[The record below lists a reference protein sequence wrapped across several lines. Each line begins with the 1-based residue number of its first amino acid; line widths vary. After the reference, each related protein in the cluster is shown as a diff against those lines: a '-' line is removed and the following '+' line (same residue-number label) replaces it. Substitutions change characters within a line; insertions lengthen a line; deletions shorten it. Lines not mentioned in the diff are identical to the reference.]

1 MLAVLAVWWTCNA
14 KLIGLLYIYTGVVF
28 GISGFVFSWMMRSEL
43 GGLGEQNC
51 FGDNQYYNVLITS
64 HAMLMIFFFIMPTL
78 ISGFGNLLL
87 PVILGV
93 PEMVFPKVNN
103 LGLWLLP
110 LAYMCLVGAGIYD
123 EGCGTA

>member
-1 MLAVLAVWWTCNA
+1 
-14 KLIGLLYIYTGVVF
+14 
-28 GISGFVFSWMMRSEL
+28 MRSEL
-43 GGLGEQNC
+43 GGLGEQNL

-64 HAMLMIFFFIMPTL
+64 HAMLMIFFFIMPAL

-110 LAYMCLVGAGIYD
+110 LAYMLLVLSGVLD

>member
-1 MLAVLAVWWTCNA
+1 
-14 KLIGLLYIYTGVVF
+14 
-28 GISGFVFSWMMRSEL
+28 MRAEL
-43 GGLGEQNC
+43 GGIGEQLL
-51 FGDNQYYNVLITS
+51 FGDHQYYNVLITS
-64 HAMLMIFFFIMPTL
+64 HAMLMIFFFIMPAV

-87 PVILGV
+87 PCILGV

-103 LGLWLLP
+103 LGLALLP